1 MRLGSRRVPT
11 RRESDVH
18 IRRSPSCVV
27 FVGHAFLAFGL
38 ATLLAR
44 RFGPTDSPSIL
55 SGRIALRYAVGVG
68 LAAALFASLPDV
80 DVVHA
85 AFQVVSLPGDS
96 TAFDH
101 FWAATDDRHRTT
113 THSLVV
119 GVLGSLGFVLWVRR
133 RWAGWLALSGIVL
146 LAAVTD
152 GVVAGAV
159 MVLFATGGVIVA
171 TVADEIGLPARAIG
185 SAALLGLL
193 VHPFTDLLTGEPPAF
208 LAPLDIM
215 PITNRVEPFADPTV
229 NLLLAFGTELAVIWF
244 GLLVGVTALGIDPRR
259 HVHVGAVIGVAYAP
273 MAFVLDGASVDR
285 AVPFVATILPVGLAG
300 AVNRDRPWTI
310 TGVTTFVLTG
320 LAAITLA
327 LFAFAVAHVT
337 LA

>member
-1 MRLGSRRVPT
+1 M
-11 RRESDVH
+11 
-18 IRRSPSCVV
+18 

-44 RFGPTDSPSIL
+44 HVRTADGPSIVT
-55 SGRIALRYAVGVG
+55 GRIALRYAVAVG

-85 AFQVVSLPGDS
+85 AFQVVSLPEDS

-119 GVLGSLGFVLWVRR
+119 AVLGSLGFGLWAIRR
-133 RWAGWLALSGIVL
+133 FAGWLALSGLVL
-146 LAAVTD
+146 LAAMTEGFV
-152 GVVAGAV
+152 GGLV
-159 MVLFATGGVIVA
+159 MVLFVIAGVVVT

-185 SAALLGLL
+185 GAALLGLF

-208 LAPLDIM
+208 FAPFDVV
-215 PITNRVEPFADPTV
+215 PIANRVELFADPTA

-244 GLLVGVTALGIDPRR
+244 GVLVGVTALGIDPRR
-259 HVHVGAVIGVAYAP
+259 HVHVEAVLGIAYAP
-273 MAFVLDGASVDR
+273 MALVLEGASVDH
-285 AVPFVATILPVGLAG
+285 AVPFVATILPVGLVG
-300 AVNRDRPWTI
+300 AISRERPWTVPGAL
-310 TGVTTFVLTG
+310 TAVLTG
-320 LAAITLA
+320 LTAITLA
-327 LFAFAVAHVT
+327 LLAFTVTHVT
-337 LA
+337 VT